1 MITKEDFVKALN
13 DIKKVH
19 DKIQKVNELN
29 KDMALAILDY
39 SLQDTLIDVLAK
51 SLSLS
56 FNNYYG
62 HTIAWWIYENDFGK
76 NHLEVYQPND
86 KTFYVS
92 TPEELY
98 ELCLKE
104 ADENV

>member
-1 MITKEDFVKALN
+1 MITKEDFVKAIN
-13 DIKKVH
+13 DIKRVH

-76 NHLEVYQPND
+76 NNLEVFHKD
-86 KTFYVS
+86 KIFTVP
-92 TPEELY
+92 TVEELY

-104 ADENV
+104 ANKNV

>member
-1 MITKEDFVKALN
+1 MITKEDFVKAIN
-13 DIKKVH
+13 DIKRVH

-29 KDMALAILDY
+29 KDMASAILDY

-76 NHLEVYQPND
+76 NNLEVFHKYKIFTVPTAED
-86 KTFYVS
+86 
-92 TPEELY
+92 LY

-104 ADENV
+104 ANKKR

>member
-29 KDMALAILDY
+29 KDMASAILDY
-39 SLQDTLIDVLAK
+39 SLQDILIDVLAK

-62 HTIAWWIYENDFGK
+62 HMIAWWIYENDFGK
-76 NHLEVYQPND
+76 KHLEVYQPND
-86 KTFYVS
+86 KTFYIS

-98 ELCLKE
+98 DFCKQEGE
-104 ADENV
+104 SNE